1 MRLTQGDFKMN
12 ANRKNW
18 IWFLAVVCGLWTLTS
33 LTACNTTEGVGE
45 DMQEAGEEIE
55 DAAD

>member
-1 MRLTQGDFKMN
+1 MN
-12 ANRKNW
+12 AFIRKNW
-18 IWFLAVVCGLWTLTS
+18 VWFLAVMLGMWTMSS

-45 DMQEAGEEIE
+45 DLEEVGEEIE

>member
-1 MRLTQGDFKMN
+1 MTIVRKRLM
-12 ANRKNW
+12 W
-18 IWFLAVVCGLWTLTS
+18 LLVLACGLWTMTA

-45 DMQEAGEEIE
+45 DIQEGGEAIE

>member
-1 MRLTQGDFKMN
+1 MN
-12 ANRKNW
+12 AYFRKNW
-18 IWFLAVVCGLWTLTS
+18 VWFLALVCGLWTMTA

-45 DMQEAGEEIE
+45 DLEEVGEEIE